1 MPFKA
6 EIRFKAKTI
15 VTLLS
20 RGIYSDLL
28 KNNIII
34 KFSLCEIH
42 VTVIMFFQ

>member
-1 MPFKA
+1 MPLKA

-15 VTLLS
+15 VTPWS

-42 VTVIMFFQ
+42 VL